1 MAVTVMINMV
11 TTRQQTVTYGT
22 EGNGNDYSM
31 YIEWLVALSSAIF
44 NKAMFSLY
52 PSVLHKTYNEL
63 LTQSPKA
70 RWQ

>member
-31 YIEWLVALSSAIF
+31 YIEWLVALSSAI
-44 NKAMFSLY
+44 
-52 PSVLHKTYNEL
+52 
-63 LTQSPKA
+63 
-70 RWQ
+70 